1 MLSIANV
8 SNNNMKKR
16 VSVTYWPARPQKSKW
31 VVKVSQ
37 NGRRTPYFFVTE
49 RAARVFAR
57 EKEIE
62 LLQEGARRAGV
73 TSEDRRALEIAGE
86 HGFTV
91 LEAVRHY
98 TEHLGALHRS
108 VLVSHAIEELLEIR
122 EAEGRSGLHLAD
134 LRHRL
139 RAFGRE
145 YGERLVAETRT
156 RDIDSWLTGLTC
168 AAQTKKNFRRA
179 IHNLFNFAVSRG
191 YCPANPVTAAVKVK
205 VPPATIGILG
215 VPQARALL
223 TVSEPDIL
231 PTIAIGLFAGL
242 RISEIE
248 RLDWRNIDLGR
259 GFIEV
264 GATKTKTA
272 RRRLVQISENL
283 SAWLAPHCQEDG
295 PVRPS
300 LSTYRH
306 KFSIALRAAGITKW
320 PDNALRHS
328 FASYHLAEHQDAAA
342 TALQLGHTESRT
354 LFAHYR
360 ELVRAEDARAYWQM
374 RPDDNVVAFRRTA

>member
-1 MLSIANV
+1 
-8 SNNNMKKR
+8 MKKR
-16 VSVTYWPARPQKSKW
+16 VSVTYWAARPQKSKW

-37 NGRRTPYFFVTE
+37 NGHRNPYFFVTE
-49 RAARVFAR
+49 QEARVFAR

-62 LLQEGARRAGV
+62 LLQEGTRRAGI
-73 TSEDRRALEIAGE
+73 TSEDRRAIEIASE

-91 LEAVRHY
+91 LDAVTHY
-98 TEHLGALHRS
+98 TEHLGARHRS
-108 VLVSHAIEELLEIR
+108 VLVSTAIEELLEIR
-122 EAEGRSGLHLAD
+122 EAEGRSNLHLAD

-145 YGERLVAETRT
+145 HGERLMAEIRT
-156 RDIDSWLTGLTC
+156 RDIDGWITGLTC

-179 IHNLFNFAVSRG
+179 VHNLFTFATTRG

-205 VPPATIGILG
+205 VPPAIIGILD

-223 TVSEPDIL
+223 TICSPDIL
-231 PTIAIGLFAGL
+231 PAITVGLFAGL
-242 RISEIE
+242 RASEIE
-248 RLDWRNIDLGR
+248 RLDWRDIDLER

-264 GATKTKTA
+264 GAAKTKTA
-272 RRRLVQISENL
+272 KRRLVQISENL
-283 SAWLAPHCQEDG
+283 SAWLAPHRQDSG

-300 LSTYRH
+300 LSTYRR
-306 KFSIALRAAGITKW
+306 KLAVALRASGITKW

-328 FASYHLAEHQDAAA
+328 FASYHLAMHQDAAK
-342 TALQLGHTESRT
+342 TALQLGHHESRT

-360 ELVRAEDARAYWQM
+360 ELVRAEDARAYWQIE
-374 RPDDNVVAFRRTA
+374 PSDSIVAFQRTA